1 MFQTFRVRNVSVS
14 LTTFPS
20 FTGSEPAVD
29 EKWTSMQVQELT
41 GLSARQLQWWDE
53 RGIVKPAREGHRRLY
68 SLEDLAE
75 IAVICELR
83 RRGFSLQR
91 IRKVIRFLQRELKR
105 RLVETVSDGTEYH
118 LLTDGRSIFLEHT
131 DRGVVDVLRNAR
143 QPMLA
148 VCISDAVQRVRA
160 ELNPANTVHRGTRDH
175 ATISRT
181 NSKEGGT
188 SKTGTVPKIA
198 DRLVKPPRSTRSAA
212 QGERTWKGGRA

>member
-1 MFQTFRVRNVSVS
+1 M
-14 LTTFPS
+14 
-20 FTGSEPAVD
+20 D
-29 EKWTSMQVQELT
+29 EKWTSMQVQQLT

-53 RGIVKPAREGHRRLY
+53 RGIVKAARDGHRRLY

-91 IRKVIRFLQRELKR
+91 IRKVIRYLQRELKR

-160 ELNPANTVHRGTRDH
+160 QVTPANLIRRGVEV
-175 ATISRT
+175 ATISRK
-181 NSKEGGT
+181 SHEDAT
-188 SKTGTVPKIA
+188 SSNGSVSKIA
-198 DRLVKPPRSTRSAA
+198 NRPVKPRSERPAVV
-212 QGERTWKGGRA
+212 GERTWKGGRA

>member
-1 MFQTFRVRNVSVS
+1 M
-14 LTTFPS
+14 
-20 FTGSEPAVD
+20 D
-29 EKWTSMQVQELT
+29 EKWTSMQVQQLT

-91 IRKVIRFLQRELKR
+91 IRKVIRYLQRELKR
-105 RLVETVSDGTEYH
+105 RLVETVSNGAEYH
-118 LLTDGRSIFLEHT
+118 LLTDGRSIFLEDT

-148 VCISDAVQRVRA
+148 ICISDAVQRVRA
-160 ELNPANTVHRGTRDH
+160 ELNPANSVQRAPRDI

-181 NSKEGGT
+181 HSDEGGT
-188 SKTGTVPKIA
+188 SKTGTASNNANRP
-198 DRLVKPPRSTRSAA
+198 VKPPRSSRPSAA
-212 QGERTWKGGRA
+212 VGERTWKGGRA

>member
-1 MFQTFRVRNVSVS
+1 MQTFSASCVLNICMQKR
-14 LTTFPS
+14 
-20 FTGSEPAVD
+20 FTSAEVVA
-29 EKWTSMQVQELT
+29 LT
-41 GLSARQLQWWDE
+41 GITARQLQWWDE

-91 IRKVIRFLQRELKR
+91 IRKVIRYLQRELKR
-105 RLVETVSDGTEYH
+105 RLVETVSNGAEYH

-160 ELNPANTVHRGTRDH
+160 QLNPASSVPGELEVE
-175 ATISRT
+175 TISRT
-181 NSKEGGT
+181 KSEESGIST
-188 SKTGTVPKIA
+188 TGSVGNIA
-198 DRLVKPPRSTRSAA
+198 NRPVKPRSVRPAA
-212 QGERTWKGGRA
+212 VGERTWKGGRA

>member
-1 MFQTFRVRNVSVS
+1 MFQTFRARNVSVS
-14 LTTFPS
+14 LTTFC
-20 FTGSEPAVD
+20 FFYRERPAVD
-29 EKWTSMQVQELT
+29 EKFTSMQVQELT

-148 VCISDAVQRVRA
+148 VCLSDAVQQVRA
-160 ELNPANTVHRGTRDH
+160 DL
-175 ATISRT
+175 ATISRMQ
-181 NSKEGGT
+181 SDEGVT
-188 SKTGTVPKIA
+188 SWPGSASKIA
-198 DRLVKPPRSTRSAA
+198 DRPVKPPRSARPVAK
-212 QGERTWKGGRA
+212 GERTWKGGRA

>member
-1 MFQTFRVRNVSVS
+1 M
-14 LTTFPS
+14 
-20 FTGSEPAVD
+20 D

-105 RLVETVSDGTEYH
+105 RLVATVSDGTEYH

-148 VCISDAVQRVRA
+148 VCISDAVQQVRA
-160 ELNPANTVHRGTRDH
+160 ELALANSVRRGPRDL
-175 ATISRT
+175 ATISRIQ
-181 NSKEGGT
+181 SEEGVT
-188 SKTGTVPKIA
+188 SRTGSASIIV
-198 DRLVKPPRSTRSAA
+198 DRPVKPPRSTRTAA